1 MSTNHYRRSSDLGD
15 INIDALIAEEN
26 DPGKRTLL
34 LLLSSLNAN
43 LIANTKTTEVVSNDL
58 AALGVAF
65 SAHAANEEALMNK
78 GRGAW
83 KVLATVMGLAQIG
96 ITFALV
102 TLMDKIASIDS
113 NIVLLQLADVKHEA
127 KTLHELSLP
136 EKK

>member
-1 MSTNHYRRSSDLGD
+1 MAPNQYRRSSDLGEL
-15 INIDALIAEEN
+15 NIDALIAEEN

-43 LIANTKTTEVVSNDL
+43 LIANTKTTEVVSSDL
-58 AALGVAF
+58 AALGSAF
-65 SAHAANEEALMNK
+65 SVHAANEEALMNK

-102 TLMDKIASIDS
+102 ALMDKITSIDN
-113 NIVLLQLADVKHEA
+113 NIVMLQMADIRLESKSGPIEPP
-127 KTLHELSLP
+127 K
-136 EKK
+136 EK